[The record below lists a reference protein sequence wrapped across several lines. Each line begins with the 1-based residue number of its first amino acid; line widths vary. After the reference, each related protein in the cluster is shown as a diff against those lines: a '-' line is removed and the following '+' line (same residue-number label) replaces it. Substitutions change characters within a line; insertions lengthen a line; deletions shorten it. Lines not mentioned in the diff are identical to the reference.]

1 MSDRASDVV
10 RVFVNGRGVDV
21 ARGAHARAAVHA
33 ADAREGERVDAG
45 ERVIVD
51 SRGLPLDATTGA
63 YAGAIYRTVSARQAA
78 ASDDTA

>member
-1 MSDRASDVV
+1 MSDVV

-21 ARGAHARAAVHA
+21 PRGADARAAVLGV
-33 ADAREGERVDAG
+33 DAREAARIDAG

-51 SRGLPLDATTGA
+51 SRGLPIDAASGT

-78 ASDDTA
+78 TDDSA